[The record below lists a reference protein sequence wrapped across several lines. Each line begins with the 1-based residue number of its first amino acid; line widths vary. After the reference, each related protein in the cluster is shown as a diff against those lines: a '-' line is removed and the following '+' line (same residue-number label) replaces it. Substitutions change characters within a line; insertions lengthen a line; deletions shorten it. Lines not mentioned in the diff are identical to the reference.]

1 MNRPN
6 IRITASLAA
15 SLLLPAYAAWTQPS
29 PHWNQQSPSA
39 APGATSQSPSSVQ
52 PSPSVAAKQQA
63 SSSSQSSTQQAPPT
77 ASQQAP
83 QQSGQTFKR
92 EVNLVDVLFT
102 VLNRRNKLV
111 PDLEQGDFKVFDE
124 GKPQE
129 IRYFSKQSDLPLRIG
144 MLLDTSNSIRER
156 IKFEQDASVSFLFSV
171 LRRNKDEAS
180 VMTFDDEPQIIQ
192 AFTSDT
198 GALRDQIMGTR
209 AGGGTAIYDAI
220 YEACSKQLNHPPRP
234 PGDLPDVVR
243 RVMILISDGED
254 NLSLHTRSEAIELAQ
269 RTSVVIYTISTSTQ
283 WVALEETNPEKT
295 SNRKFHLT
303 DGDKILQDLAEQTGG
318 RAFFPYHVDDLD
330 QSFQDIGD
338 ELRNQY
344 SIAYQP
350 LNYVLDGRYHK
361 IRVEVPDH
369 KGYQVRARRGY
380 YARPNQGN
388 NAAGDSN
395 SSGAQGTPR
404 GTQQGSPERTS
415 KP

>member
-1 MNRPN
+1 MNLRN
-6 IRITASLAA
+6 IVIPVLLAVAFLFPASAIRA
-15 SLLLPAYAAWTQPS
+15 
-29 PHWNQQSPSA
+29 
-39 APGATSQSPSSVQ
+39 
-52 PSPSVAAKQQA
+52 
-63 SSSSQSSTQQAPPT
+63 QQAPP
-77 ASQQAP
+77 SPPPPGQQANP
-83 QQSGQTFKR
+83 QSGQTFVK

-111 PDLEQGDFKVFDE
+111 PDLGENDFKVFDE

-129 IRYFSKQSDLPLRIG
+129 IRYFSKQSDLPLRVG
-144 MLLDTSNSIRER
+144 MLLDTSNSIRDR

-171 LRRNKDEAS
+171 LRRNKDEAF

-192 AFTSDT
+192 PFTSDT

-388 NAAGDSN
+388 NASDSG
-395 SSGAQGTPR
+395 SSGPQGTPR
-404 GTQQGSPERTS
+404 
-415 KP
+415 KD

>member
-1 MNRPN
+1 MNRPH
-6 IRITASLAA
+6 ALLSAVLSAA
-15 SLLLPAYAAWTQPS
+15 LLLPASAALA
-29 PHWNQQSPSA
+29 QQSS
-39 APGATSQSPSSVQ
+39 GSTS
-52 PSPSVAAKQQA
+52 
-63 SSSSQSSTQQAPPT
+63 QQAPPSAPT
-77 ASQQAP
+77 PSQQAP
-83 QQSGQTFKR
+83 QSGQTFKR

-111 PDLEQGDFKVFDE
+111 PDLAENDFKVFDE

-129 IRYFSKQSDLPLRIG
+129 IRYFSRQTDLPLRIG
-144 MLLDTSNSIRER
+144 MLLDTSNSIRDR

-171 LRRNKDEAS
+171 LRRNKDEAF

-192 AFTSDT
+192 PFTSDT

-234 PGDLPDVVR
+234 PGDQPDVVR

-254 NLSLHTRSEAIELAQ
+254 NLSIHTRAEAIELAQ

-283 WVALEETNPEKT
+283 WVSLEETNPEKT
-295 SNRKFHLT
+295 SDRKYHLT
-303 DGDKILQDLAEQTGG
+303 EGDKVLQDLAQETGG

-350 LNYVLDGRYHK
+350 ANYVMDGRYHK

-380 YARPNQGN
+380 YARANRDA
-388 NAAGDSN
+388 NAASDPG
-395 SSGAQGTPR
+395 SGAPQGTPQ
-404 GTQQGSPERTS
+404 GTA

>member
-6 IRITASLAA
+6 IPIAAFLAA
-15 SLLLPAYAAWTQPS
+15 MLLLPASVAWTQ
-29 PHWNQQSPSA
+29 QS
-39 APGATSQSPSSVQ
+39 SSD
-52 PSPSVAAKQQA
+52 AAKPQA
-63 SSSSQSSTQQAPPT
+63 SPPAQSSGQQQAPG
-77 ASQQAP
+77 QEAP

-144 MLLDTSNSIRER
+144 MLLDTSNSIRDR
-156 IKFEQDASVSFLFSV
+156 IKFEQDASVGFLFSV
-171 LRRNKDEAS
+171 LRRNKDEAF
-180 VMTFDDEPQIIQ
+180 VMTFDDEPQILQ

-198 GALRDQIMGTR
+198 GALRDQIVGTR

-234 PGDLPDVVR
+234 PGDQPDVVR

-254 NLSLHTRSEAIELAQ
+254 NLSTHTRSEAIELAQ

-283 WVALEETNPEKT
+283 WVSLEETNPEKT
-295 SNRKFHLT
+295 SDRKYHLT
-303 DGDKILQDLAEQTGG
+303 DGDKILQDLAEETGG

-344 SIAYQP
+344 SIAYAP
-350 LNYVLDGRYHK
+350 ANYVLDGRYHR

-369 KGYQVRARRGY
+369 KGYKVNARRGY
-380 YARPNQGN
+380 FARPHQSD

-395 SSGAQGTPR
+395 SSGPQGQPQGTPPGLQPGTPR
-404 GTQQGSPERTS
+404 GTS

>member
-6 IRITASLAA
+6 IRITAFLAVVLLVAA
-15 SLLLPAYAAWTQPS
+15 SAART
-29 PHWNQQSPSA
+29 QQS
-39 APGATSQSPSSVQ
+39 SSD
-52 PSPSVAAKQQA
+52 PAKPQA
-63 SSSSQSSTQQAPPT
+63 SSPAQST
-77 ASQQAP
+77 ASQEVP
-83 QQSGQTFKR
+83 PPSGQTFKR

-124 GKPQE
+124 GKAQE

-144 MLLDTSNSIRER
+144 MLLDTSNSIRDR

-171 LRRNKDEAS
+171 LRRNKDEAFI
-180 VMTFDDEPQIIQ
+180 MTFDDEPQVIQ
-192 AFTSDT
+192 GFTSDT
-198 GALRDQIMGTR
+198 GALRDQVMGTR

-220 YEACSKQLNHPPRP
+220 YEACTKQLNHPPRP
-234 PGDLPDVVR
+234 AGDQPDVVR

-283 WVALEETNPEKT
+283 WIALEETNPEKT
-295 SNRKFHLT
+295 SDRKYHLT
-303 DGDKILQDLAEQTGG
+303 DGDKILQDLAEETGG

-350 LNYVLDGRYHK
+350 LNYTLDGRYHK

-369 KGYQVRARRGY
+369 KGYRVNARRGY
-380 YARPNQGN
+380 YARANQGN
-388 NAAGDSN
+388 NAGGDSG
-395 SSGAQGTPR
+395 SSGPQGTPQ
-404 GTQQGSPERTS
+404 GTQQGTPQGTS